1 MTGLSSNIGCRGVIL
16 IACLAA
22 PHKPRFRI
30 RREETGIQAGF
41 DAISKCVYGGD
52 SRKAWKKVTSE

>member
-1 MTGLSSNIGCRGVIL
+1 MTGLSSNIGSRAVTL

-22 PHKPRFRI
+22 PRKPRFRI
-30 RREETGIQAGF
+30 RREETGTQAGF
-41 DAISKCVYGGD
+41 DAFSRCAYGGD